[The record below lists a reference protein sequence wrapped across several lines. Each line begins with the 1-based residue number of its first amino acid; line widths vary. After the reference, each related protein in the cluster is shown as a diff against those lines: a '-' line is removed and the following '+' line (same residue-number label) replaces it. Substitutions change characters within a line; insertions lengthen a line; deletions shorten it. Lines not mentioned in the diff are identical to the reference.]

1 MRRSF
6 FWLCF
11 RRATG
16 WERACEER
24 APQCSRGFSVSV
36 VCRPSLP
43 PSLWLSSGLS
53 HSTLPP
59 LPPSLPSLSVLEILE
74 FTSARKR
81 MSVIVESVEDGQIL
95 VLAKGADTAMG
106 PRLSPGQVC
115 LSSPSLPPSLPPF
128 IMSLFFSPISFPYL
142 PPSLSPGRTSG
153 DYPRSHEAICFR
165 GPADV
170 DDLLCYPEQGGLWE
184 VRREGGREGGR
195 AVFAPLCE
203 HIYSPLPSL
212 PPSLPLSLPRWYLE
226 FERAAKDLTQIE
238 LRKSGKVGPLPP
250 SLPSSPPPRSAPAPS
265 LPPSLPQDNQIDAM
279 MDKSKERL
287 TFPSLPPSLPPLLP
301 FRTIKST

>member
-115 LSSPSLPPSLPPF
+115 LSSPSLPPSL
-128 IMSLFFSPISFPYL
+128 
-142 PPSLSPGRTSG
+142 
-153 DYPRSHEAICFR
+153 H
-165 GPADV
+165 
-170 DDLLCYPEQGGLWE
+170 LLCPYSSHLL
-184 VRREGGREGGR
+184 
-195 AVFAPLCE
+195 VFPT
-203 HIYSPLPSL
+203 SL
-212 PPSLPLSLPRWYLE
+212 PPFLQAALLE
-226 FERAAKDLTQIE
+226 TTLDHMKRYASEG
-238 LRKSGKVGPLPP
+238 LRTLMICCAT
-250 SLPSSPPPRSAPAPS
+250 L
-265 LPPSLPQDNQIDAM
+265 
-279 MDKSKERL
+279 SKEAFGR
-287 TFPSLPPSLPPLLP
+287 
-301 FRTIKST
+301 